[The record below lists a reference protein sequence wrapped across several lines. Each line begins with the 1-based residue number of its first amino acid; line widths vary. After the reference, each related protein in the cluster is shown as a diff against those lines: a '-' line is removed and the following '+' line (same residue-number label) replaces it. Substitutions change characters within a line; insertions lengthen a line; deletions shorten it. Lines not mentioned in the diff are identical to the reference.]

1 MTDYM
6 DYFDEKQIQIE
17 LTYIY
22 RQCSDYLDDADREA
36 FVDEWQTAGLDDDE
50 TYPHALDTA
59 KNIAAKWSPMDF
71 DADDTEASVITSMR
85 R

>member
-6 DYFDEKQIQIE
+6 EYFDEKQIQIE

-36 FVDEWQTAGLDDDE
+36 FVDEWRTAGLDDDE
-50 TYPHALDTA
+50 TPRYALDTA

-71 DADDTEASVITSMR
+71 DADDTEASVLADTRM
-85 R
+85 